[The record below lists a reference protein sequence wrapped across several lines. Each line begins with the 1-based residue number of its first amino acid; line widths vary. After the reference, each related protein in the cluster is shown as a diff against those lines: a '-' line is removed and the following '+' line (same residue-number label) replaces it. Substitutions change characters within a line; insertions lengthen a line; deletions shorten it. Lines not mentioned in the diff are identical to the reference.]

1 MVEFC
6 VEPRGPVAE
15 RFEDLGLLAKTKIIR
30 CPVHGDMEF
39 PVELMQ
45 LIDTPEFQ
53 RLRGIH
59 QLGTAYFVYP
69 GAVHTRF
76 EHSLGTCWLT
86 SQLLDRIQ
94 VDIDF
99 QQRLAVLAA
108 ALVHDVTH
116 IPYGHTLEDERRLF
130 ERHDTPDR
138 VRKFLP
144 RGELG
149 KALEQLGLTDQVLS
163 YLLDETLWQNQI
175 FAGAVASDLLDYLAR
190 DAYFC
195 GLSQRY
201 DSRILQLFRVS
212 SGQLY
217 LEAQKE
223 GVIRQ
228 DALSEIIHML
238 RIRYFLSER
247 VYFHHTKTVSGAMM
261 SRAVEAAVRE
271 GLTLDDIAGR
281 TDEGLLSLLEFRYSE
296 IPVVRHL
303 LAGLRGRK
311 LYKRVYLL
319 TADLTVER
327 RQEFVRRYHHSAED
341 RAEAEADIAGSVG
354 LAAEDLILYCPA
366 LKMQLKQAHLP
377 VKIDDGPCRMLDELP
392 VDEIGVLQERH
403 RRLWRFYVFL
413 NPAKMKHAEKVAAA
427 CEAYFGESN
436 HLTKFQSGQLYLG
449 L

>member
-1 MVEFC
+1 MK
-6 VEPRGPVAE
+6 PK
-15 RFEDLGLLAKTKIIR
+15 LKIIR

-39 PVELMQ
+39 PSELMA

-53 RLRGIH
+53 RLRGVH

-86 SQLLDRIQ
+86 SLMLDRLKVEVSHQ
-94 VDIDF
+94 ES
-99 QQRLAVLAA
+99 LAILAA

-130 ERHDTPDR
+130 ERHDTADR
-138 VRKFLP
+138 VKQFLP

-149 KALEQLGLTDQVLS
+149 RELKRLK
-163 YLLDETLWQNQI
+163 LLDAVLQNLLDSGRWQNQI

-190 DAYFC
+190 DAFFC

-201 DSRILQLFRVS
+201 DPRILHLFRL
-212 SGQLY
+212 SGGTNPQLY

-228 DALSEIIHML
+228 DALSEIIHLL

-261 SRAVEAAVRE
+261 SRAVEAAVSD
-271 GLTLDDIAGR
+271 GLTLEDIACR
-281 TDEGLLSLLEFRYSE
+281 TDEGMLSLLEFKYCHL
-296 IPVVRHL
+296 PVVERL

-319 TADLTVER
+319 TADLELER
-327 RQEFVRRYHHSAED
+327 RQEFVQKYHVSASD
-341 RAEAEADIAGSVG
+341 RARAEADIARSAG
-354 LAAEDLILYCPA
+354 LKPEDLILYCPA

-403 RRLWRFYVFL
+403 RRLWRFYVFM
-413 NPAKMKHAEKVAAA
+413 NPAKMHLAEKVGAA
-427 CEAYFGESN
+427 CESYFQEAN

-449 L
+449 I